1 MVSLEDRMRENRRV
15 LAEMEAIEQRCRA
28 LADRVEAHP
37 TAEEMEQAVV
47 ERCDEAISNHTRSVR
62 EAAKAELDA
71 LAESSVRAFEVHLD
85 RIHRAQV
92 RAHYVLSAAAGALAA
107 GLVVFLASL
116 LI

>member
-1 MVSLEDRMRENRRV
+1 MTSTVDQMRENRRV

-28 LADRVEAHP
+28 LADRLEAQP
-37 TAEEMEQAVV
+37 TAEELEQAVV

-71 LAESSVRAFEVHLD
+71 LAESSVRAFELHLD
-85 RIHRAQV
+85 RIHRVQV
-92 RAHYVLSAAAGALAA
+92 RSHYVLSAAAGALGG